1 MEETVSL
8 PATPSVTSKNPLS
21 IRLSQIL
28 ATSYT
33 DNSLKDALEALTVDA
48 RFADNSPDRRRQ
60 LKGELELD
68 VIEKH
73 GAIIEEFG
81 RIVNTID
88 KIGDTLETVSQ
99 THHTLV
105 SHANAANIQASRVLS
120 SFDGLHSQ
128 TAALTTKATI
138 LTRFI
143 DSFTMPES
151 EVLALTSSSEPVDEA
166 FFAAYE
172 RCKQINAS
180 CETLLTTD
188 NQKLGLDIIERTQHH
203 LDMASVKL
211 HSWLQRQF
219 RTLSLATSSS
229 DLSNENTPS
238 PTLLRRAIAT
248 LSAQSPALFDE
259 ALDSLSSTRQRA
271 AIHSFMRALTEGED
285 GSRPI
290 DMLAHDS
297 LRYVGDMLAWL
308 HQAVANEREVLD
320 VLVGTRGGAKG
331 DIVDAMSDLV
341 DRNLEGVGRPLRSRT
356 EHVLITQEDPVLIYK
371 IASLIRFYKF
381 MLIKALGKESVVVDN
396 IQLLESFSLQHFSS
410 ALHGQRNTI
419 LASLDTVPVDLSP
432 PLFLV
437 EAVTQLRQLMVSYD
451 ASLIPAVE
459 REEGFKSVLEDALWP
474 YLEACESMVSQDNKI
489 KRHEGIVFLV
499 NCVECAR
506 RVVELYAFTQ
516 NAVHTL
522 KEKEAQLVEEL
533 VGDTHRFFLEESGVE
548 VLLAALHSAQPG
560 TPLSSLLAFTTSSLA
575 TVSAQLDAF
584 LPSALMDAHER
595 LERLYSSRVGSGVI
609 FRGAERFLRDF
620 GEVESVIVGGKD
632 GEKGGVEFPR
642 TAWPRTRGEVTV
654 LLGLE

>member
-1 MEETVSL
+1 MQGL
-8 PATPSVTSKNPLS
+8 PATPSVSSKNPLS
-21 IRLSQIL
+21 VRLSQIL
-28 ATSYT
+28 AASYT
-33 DNSLKDALEALTVDA
+33 DNSLKDALDALTLDA

-68 VIEKH
+68 VIEQH
-73 GAIIEEFG
+73 GAVIEEFG

-88 KIGDTLETVSQ
+88 RIGDTLGTVSQ
-99 THHTLV
+99 THRTLL

-138 LTRFI
+138 LTRFF
-143 DSFTMPES
+143 DNFTMAES

-172 RCKQINAS
+172 RCKKINAS

-219 RTLSLATSSS
+219 RTLSLATSSC

-290 DMLAHDS
+290 DMLAHDP

-320 VLVGTRGGAKG
+320 VLVGTRSG
-331 DIVDAMSDLV
+331 AMSDLV
-341 DRNLEGVGRPLRSRT
+341 DRNLEGVGKPLRSRT

-396 IQLLESFSLQHFSS
+396 IQLLEAFSLQHFSS
-410 ALHGQRNTI
+410 ALHGQRNTT
-419 LASLDTVPVDLSP
+419 LASLDTVPDDLSP
-432 PLFLV
+432 PPFLV
-437 EAVTQLRQLMVSYD
+437 EAVSQLRQLIVSYD

-459 REEGFKSVLEDALWP
+459 REEGFRDVLDDALWS
-474 YLEACESMVSQDNKI
+474 YLEACEKMVLQDNKM
-489 KRHEGIVFLV
+489 KRHEGIVFVV

-506 RVVELYAFTQ
+506 RVVEMYAFTQ
-516 NAVHTL
+516 NAVNTL
-522 KEKEAQLVEEL
+522 KEKEARLVEEL
-533 VGDTHRFFLEESGVE
+533 VGDTYRFFLEESGVE
-548 VLLAALHSAQPG
+548 VLLSALHSAQPS
-560 TPLSSLLAFTTSSLA
+560 TPLSSLPAFTTPSLA
-575 TVSAQLDAF
+575 TISAQLDAF
-584 LPSALMDAHER
+584 LPSALMDAHTR

-609 FRGAERFLRDF
+609 YRGAERFLRDF
-620 GEVESVIVGGKD
+620 GEVEGAIVGEEGA
-632 GEKGGVEFPR
+632 VEFPR
-642 TAWPRTRGEVTV
+642 TVWPRTRGEVAV